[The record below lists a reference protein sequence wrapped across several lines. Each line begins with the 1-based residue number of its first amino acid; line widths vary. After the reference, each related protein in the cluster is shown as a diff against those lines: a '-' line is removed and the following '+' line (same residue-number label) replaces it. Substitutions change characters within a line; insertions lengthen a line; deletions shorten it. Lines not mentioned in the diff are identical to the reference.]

1 MATDPLECERMSRV
15 FLIAL
20 LRSLSRPA
28 EGKERHE
35 DVLLSCRSKP
45 FCADTSFDQL
55 CTVSQH
61 ELCSSAMTKQK
72 FVNAADHREC
82 FDRLSI
88 TVFRKPGIEPLAI
101 TESKSPEEELSS
113 RASMP
118 PLTILADKDVNR
130 ILHALTKQ
138 DVLELQESL
147 SDALHWYSASADAND
162 CCSDFQPERTALKRK
177 DGSTTLFM
185 PASGPGSQG
194 IKVVNVVS
202 PDSAGLPVN
211 VDNLSLKS
219 SLSGDSGSQSPR
231 TSISTISTTAS
242 SSAASSSL
250 KAESVD
256 SASTRQTSIGS
267 GAASSPLSTIRG
279 SLTLLDSLGNTT
291 GLINAEELTAFRTAL
306 ASTMLLRKRHSVHD
320 MTVFGAGKQAYW
332 HIRLAMLLR
341 PEEIHHLNIVT
352 RSFETAYNC
361 IMRLYDPQPD
371 EPDFDN
377 HVGNRYTTKTKKT
390 ILTPSHAEYDRLLK
404 EYVRASNVIF
414 CTTPSSTPL
423 FPAGHLTNPE
433 GRKKGRYIACIGSY
447 KPHMIELHPDVLRYA
462 VAPHHEHRHLHKRQ
476 QEGGAVI
483 VDTVSG
489 CLKEAGEV
497 IQAQLRPDQIV
508 ELGEL
513 FMLRREAEKRAAAP
527 ADKGCQLQD
536 NAGLKDWLTKG
547 NVIYKSVG
555 LGLMDVVV
563 GNELLRIASER
574 RIGTTVPDF

>member
-1 MATDPLECERMSRV
+1 
-15 FLIAL
+15 
-20 LRSLSRPA
+20 
-28 EGKERHE
+28 
-35 DVLLSCRSKP
+35 
-45 FCADTSFDQL
+45 
-55 CTVSQH
+55 
-61 ELCSSAMTKQK
+61 
-72 FVNAADHREC
+72 
-82 FDRLSI
+82 
-88 TVFRKPGIEPLAI
+88 
-101 TESKSPEEELSS
+101 
-113 RASMP
+113 MP
-118 PLTILADKDVNR
+118 PLRILTDKNVNR
-130 ILHALTKQ
+130 LLHSLTKQ
-138 DVLELQESL
+138 DILELQETL
-147 SDALHWYSASADAND
+147 SDALHWYSVSNDAND

-194 IKVVNVVS
+194 IKVVNVV
-202 PDSAGLPVN
+202 PPESAGLPAN
-211 VDNLSLKS
+211 LDNLSLRS

-231 TSISTISTTAS
+231 ASVSTISTTAS
-242 SSAASSSL
+242 SNTSAG
-250 KAESVD
+250 SVD
-256 SASTRQTSIGS
+256 SASTYQTSIGS
-267 GAASSPLSTIRG
+267 GPATTQVSTIRG

-291 GLINAEELTAFRTAL
+291 GLINAEEVTAFRTAL
-306 ASTMLLRKRHSVHD
+306 TSTMLLRKRHSVHD

-332 HIRLAMLLR
+332 HIRLAMILR

-352 RSFETAYNC
+352 RNFETARSC

-371 EPDFDN
+371 DPDYVN
-377 HVGNRYTTKTKKT
+377 PVGEKYNTKTKKT

-404 EYVRASNVIF
+404 EYVRASNVVF

-423 FPAGHLTNPE
+423 FPAGYLTNPE

-489 CLKEAGEV
+489 CLREAGEV
-497 IQAQLRPDQIV
+497 IQAKLQPDQIV

-513 FMLRREAEKRAAAP
+513 FMLRREAEKRNAAT
-527 ADKGCQLQD
+527 ADKGCQFQD
-536 NAGLKDWLTKG
+536 SSGLKDWLTKG

-563 GNELLRIASER
+563 GNELLRIAKER
-574 RIGTTVPDF
+574 GVGTTVEDF